1 VLCLLWTVIFFQ
13 FSQISI
19 DIDDINETI
28 EIEPEDPCIKYAVS
42 CEDGSQAAMAIL
54 GRQKVTEIKWIG
66 ISRALCD
73 VSLVERSASS
83 STVFASMH
91 MRRPPNTDGQYNSH
105 HVYLDGDLVNVSL
118 GVEIPLKNGSI
129 IALYGP
135 TGFAYQVCIC
145 QNIENANA
153 TANETTNITSNSS
166 PKRQKINTAEAG
178 MSDNEHHVP
187 TERER
192 IRQRAYKVM
201 EDEFKCALCTDILVK
216 STFAFPCSH
225 AFCKDCSE
233 LYATTNKKSTSSCN
247 KVGTCPTCMG
257 DVLSWM
263 SARSYDSQ
271 VWSFALQGCFERS
284 DAEEYLRRREQ
295 AGDDAPTEEERG
307 SILNTS
313 EGGENDNDV
322 TISRSSL
329 LINKQPETNHVVKTL
344 PPMNSTDMISNA
356 NNGLMNVKMAAY
368 NPSPQYR
375 LTNDGTICID

>member
-1 VLCLLWTVIFFQ
+1 
-13 FSQISI
+13 
-19 DIDDINETI
+19 
-28 EIEPEDPCIKYAVS
+28 
-42 CEDGSQAAMAIL
+42 MAIL

-73 VSLVERSASS
+73 VSLVERSSS
-83 STVFASMH
+83 VVASMR
-91 MRRPPNTDGQYNSH
+91 MRRPPNTHLEYNSH
-105 HVYLDGDLVNVSL
+105 HVYLDGTLVNAAL
-118 GVEIPLKNGSI
+118 GAELPLTNGII

-135 TGFAYQVCIC
+135 TGFAYQVSVC
-145 QNIENANA
+145 QNIENADA
-153 TANETTNITSNSS
+153 TVSETANIACNSS
-166 PKRQKINTAEAG
+166 PKRQKINNLEG
-178 MSDNEHHVP
+178 NEYVP

-192 IRQRAYKVM
+192 IRQRAHRVM

-233 LYATTNKKSTSSCN
+233 LYVTKKSTTSC

-271 VWSFALQGCFERS
+271 VWSFALQGCFERT
-284 DAEEYLRRREQ
+284 DAEEYLRRREK

-307 SILNTS
+307 SISNSS
-313 EGGENDNDV
+313 EGERDNYA
-322 TISRSSL
+322 TISRSSSL
-329 LINKQPETNHVVKTL
+329 LINRQPETKYIVKTL
-344 PPMNSTDMISNA
+344 PPMNSTEMIRNA
-356 NNGLMNVKMAAY
+356 NNGLMNVKSITAHD
-368 NPSPQYR
+368 PSPQYR

>member
-1 VLCLLWTVIFFQ
+1 
-13 FSQISI
+13 
-19 DIDDINETI
+19 
-28 EIEPEDPCIKYAVS
+28 
-42 CEDGSQAAMAIL
+42 MAIL
-54 GRQKVTEIKWIG
+54 GRQKVTKIKWIG

-73 VSLVERSASS
+73 VSLVERSSS
-83 STVFASMH
+83 VVASMR
-91 MRRPPNTDGQYNSH
+91 MRRPPNTLLEYNSH
-105 HVYLDGDLVNVSL
+105 RVFLNGILVQAPL
-118 GVEIPLKNGSI
+118 GAELPLTNGTI

-135 TGFAYQVCIC
+135 TGFAYQVSVC
-145 QNIENANA
+145 QNIKNANA
-153 TANETTNITSNSS
+153 TVSETANIACNSS
-166 PKRQKINTAEAG
+166 PKRQKINNSEG
-178 MSDNEHHVP
+178 MSGNEYVP

-233 LYATTNKKSTSSCN
+233 LYATKKSRN

-263 SARSYDSQ
+263 SARSFDSQ
-271 VWSFALQGCFERS
+271 VWSFALQGCFELS
-284 DAEEYLRRREQ
+284 DAEEYLRRREE

-307 SILNTS
+307 SILNSS
-313 EGGENDNDV
+313 EGGERNNDV

-329 LINKQPETNHVVKTL
+329 LINKQPETNYVVKSL

-356 NNGLMNVKMAAY
+356 NNGLVNVDKMSA
-368 NPSPQYR
+368 NEHPPQYR

>member
-1 VLCLLWTVIFFQ
+1 MK
-13 FSQISI
+13 
-19 DIDDINETI
+19 
-28 EIEPEDPCIKYAVS
+28 PEDPCVKYAVN
-42 CEDGSQAAMAIL
+42 CEDGSKAAMAIL
-54 GRQKVTEIKWIG
+54 GRQRVTEIKWIG

-73 VSLVERSASS
+73 ISLVERSSS
-83 STVFASMH
+83 VVASMR

-105 HVYLDGDLVNVSL
+105 HVHLDGNLVNASL

-135 TGFAYQVCIC
+135 TGFAYHVCIC
-145 QNIENANA
+145 QNIENADVTA
-153 TANETTNITSNSS
+153 TETANITSNSS
-166 PKRQKINTAEAG
+166 PKRQKINTSEG
-178 MSDNEHHVP
+178 MSDNEHVP

-201 EDEFKCALCTDILVK
+201 EDEYKCALCTDILVK

-233 LYATTNKKSTSSCN
+233 LYATVKKSTTSCN

-271 VWSFALQGCFERS
+271 VWSFALQGCFEPT
-284 DAEEYLRRREQ
+284 DAEEYLLRREK

-307 SILNTS
+307 SILNSS
-313 EGGENDNDV
+313 EGERDNYA

-329 LINKQPETNHVVKTL
+329 LINRQPEKNHIVKTL
-344 PPMNSTDMISNA
+344 PPMNSIDMISNA
-356 NNGLMNVKMAAY
+356 NNGLINVKKMTAHD
-368 NPSPQYR
+368 PSPQYR